1 MLTAVPGPCSSR
13 IRHHGAEQTANLG
26 RLVAIMAEPYGSHEH
41 QIHGGP
47 ERQPRRRFMIVRHLG
62 GLLLCSVLL
71 AGCSG
76 SPPATPAA
84 VSIPPIAQQVAIAP
98 ASTATAQLT
107 SSPIPLPVS
116 PMLPTPTVAP
126 PPRLVITGSGGAGL
140 SLRKTPGTGER
151 LKVLKD
157 GAELTVLGAAQQ
169 ATGHSWVPVKDQDGT
184 EGWVAAQFTTPARA
198 NAAAISALI
207 TATGPPLTPTVA
219 IIATPTIPPT
229 PKPGGRATPQGSDCP
244 VQTPIKGN
252 QSGLYHVPGGAS
264 YAATRPEACFATT
277 ADADAAGFTRA
288 KR

>member
-1 MLTAVPGPCSSR
+1 M
-13 IRHHGAEQTANLG
+13 
-26 RLVAIMAEPYGSHEH
+26 
-41 QIHGGP
+41 
-47 ERQPRRRFMIVRHLG
+47 
-62 GLLLCSVLL
+62 

-98 ASTATAQLT
+98 PSTATAQPT
-107 SSPIPLPVS
+107 SSPVPLPVS
-116 PMLPTPTVAP
+116 PIPSTPTIAP
-126 PPRLVITGSGGAGL
+126 QPRLVIIGSGAAGL

-169 ATGHSWVPVKDQDGT
+169 AAGHSWVPVKDHDGT

-207 TATGPPLTPTVA
+207 TATSPPITPTAA

-244 VQTPIKGN
+244 VQVPIKGN

-264 YAATRPEACFATT
+264 YAATKPEACFATT